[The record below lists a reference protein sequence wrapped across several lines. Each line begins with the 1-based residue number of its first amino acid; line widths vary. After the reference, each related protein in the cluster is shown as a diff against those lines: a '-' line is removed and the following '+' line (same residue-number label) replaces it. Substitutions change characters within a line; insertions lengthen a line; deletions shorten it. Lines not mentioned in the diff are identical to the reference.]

1 MAGGLVPQKRRGHPA
16 RALIE
21 DRGTRSVTYVEN
33 FGPAV
38 ASVPRKATLI
48 AFFLIALFL
57 ASGTGRAEEARK
69 VLRVGIHEK
78 PPYAT
83 KENSGE
89 WNGIAVDLWN
99 SIALQT
105 GLRFEFVETPY
116 QDIIPDVA
124 SGKLDAAVGEIEIT
138 TESEKIVDFTQPY
151 LMSSIGIALQSRTWH
166 LDWITIAKEFFNW
179 TLVQVLLAILAG
191 MVVVSALIWLLE
203 RNHERGHFRGGLT
216 GFGSALWFSAAT
228 MTSVGYGDK
237 TPSTLPGRLVSFV
250 WMLAGVLLVAGFTAV
265 VAANVAS
272 ARINESI
279 TRPSDL
285 YRVSC
290 GVMANSVSL
299 QYLQKQGIPSRPY
312 PSIAAALE
320 ALSKGEIEAVLAD
333 RNSLRYLAK
342 SMAGDRPDVRFR
354 VSSVSFQDVFIGI
367 PVHDKLPEF
376 EDINVALLNTRS
388 SEKWQGTLRHWLGRD
403 RE

>member
-1 MAGGLVPQKRRGHPA
+1 M
-16 RALIE
+16 
-21 DRGTRSVTYVEN
+21 
-33 FGPAV
+33 
-38 ASVPRKATLI
+38 KATLI
-48 AFFLIALFL
+48 ASVLLALFL
-57 ASGTGRAEEARK
+57 GAGRGEEPQK
-69 VLRVGIHEK
+69 VLRIGIHEK

-151 LMSSIGIALQSRTWH
+151 LMSSIGIALGNRAGSMD
-166 LDWITIAKEFFNW
+166 LISIAKDFFNW
-179 TLVQVLLAILAG
+179 TLVHVLLAILAG
-191 MVVVSALIWLLE
+191 MVVVSAVIWLLE
-203 RNHERGHFRGGLT
+203 RNYERGHFSGGLK

-237 TPSTLPGRLVSFV
+237 TPSTFLGRLVSFL
-250 WMLAGVLLVAGFTAV
+250 WMLVGVLLVAGFTAA
-265 VAANVAS
+265 VAASVAA

-279 TRPSDL
+279 TRPGDL

-290 GVMANSVSL
+290 GVMAGAVS
-299 QYLQKQGIPSRPY
+299 QRYLEKQGIPFRPY
-312 PSIAAALE
+312 PSIEAALS
-320 ALSKGEIEAVLAD
+320 ALSEGEIEVVVAD
-333 RNSLRYLAK
+333 RISLRYLAK
-342 SMAGDRPDVRFR
+342 RMAEDRPGTRFR

-367 PVHDKLPEF
+367 PVHTRLPEF
-376 EDINVALLNTRS
+376 ESINVALLNTRS
-388 SEKWQGTLRHWLGRD
+388 SEKWQEALRHWLGRD